1 MQLHE
6 VKEVKSAGT
15 TAAANQALAEGWT
28 LIAVVSDSG
37 GAARYVFGKADKSA
51 ASGEVKLTAAD
62 LARANA
68 GL

>member
-6 VKEVKSAGT
+6 VKVIESVGT
-15 TAAANQALAEGWT
+15 VSAANQRLAEGWT
-28 LIAVVSDSG
+28 LIAVVGDREG
-37 GAARYVFGKADKSA
+37 ARYVFGRGDA
-51 ASGEVKLTAAD
+51 APAKESVTLTAAD